1 MIYDCIV
8 VGSGPAGASAA
19 YHLADRGF
27 SVLLL
32 EKERLPRYKPCGGL
46 VIDRVAEWFDFD
58 FGPAISVRV
67 SRLRMAST
75 RQGGYSG
82 EFELPRPVWM
92 VHREVFDFF
101 LVQQAQRRG
110 AVVLD
115 QFAVTGIMK
124 EAWGW
129 RVLSGAVYRDCR
141 YLVAADGAKGM
152 MASWLGFTDR
162 MKVSAGALEAE
173 IPAARNPDPVMHLSF
188 SEHLTGY
195 AWNFAKAKSHSIG
208 VGALRRDRV
217 SLRKELDV
225 YCGSFGLSSSQGRVF
240 GHPLLLWDG
249 DQPLHTDHALLTG
262 EAACTVDP
270 WSAEGIRPA
279 MMTGVKAAD
288 AVAGAL
294 NGFPYALEQYS
305 HTLQEEHGR
314 EMNGARLMA
323 ARFYSTQ
330 GNNERRGSLSPAALA
345 LSARLMCGDIGYQKY
360 LMGLAFLRV
369 LSGG

>member
-1 MIYDCIV
+1 M
-8 VGSGPAGASAA
+8 
-19 YHLADRGF
+19 
-27 SVLLL
+27 LLV
-32 EKERLPRYKPCGGL
+32 EKEKLPRYKPCGGL
-46 VIDRVAEWFDFD
+46 VIDRVADWFDFD
-58 FGPAISVRV
+58 FGPAISVKV

-75 RQGGYSG
+75 RPGGYNG
-82 EFELPRPVWM
+82 EFDLPRSVWM
-92 VHREVFDFF
+92 VHREVFDSF

-110 AVVLD
+110 AVVLE
-115 QFAVTGIMK
+115 QFAVTGIAK
-124 EAWGW
+124 ETVGW
-129 RVLSGAVYRDCR
+129 RVLSGAVCRQCR

-152 MASWLGFTDR
+152 LASWLGFKDR

-173 IPAARNPDPVMHLSF
+173 IPAELSPDPVMHLSF

-217 SLRKELDV
+217 SLRKELDG
-225 YCGSFGLSSSQGRVF
+225 YCGSFGLSPAQGRVL

-288 AVAGAL
+288 AIAGAL
-294 NGFPYALEQYS
+294 NGRSDSLAFYS
-305 HTLQEEHGR
+305 HAIQKEHGR

-323 ARFYSTQ
+323 ARFYSTK
-330 GNNERRGSLSPAALA
+330 GNNEWRGSLSPTALA

-360 LMGLAFLRV
+360 LTGLALLRV